1 MADAQ
6 SHARVLLVGLG
17 RQGRRHLRVAAMSAR
32 GDVVATVD
40 PHADGVEGVP
50 HHRTIAEAVEAGG
63 PVDAAVVATPATD
76 HLHSAGDLLERGI
89 PTLVEKPMA
98 FDLDQGR
105 RLLEVARRTGT
116 LLAVGHVERFNPCVQ
131 LVSALLDG
139 GTLGAPVAMSFRRVG
154 LPPPSRPD
162 VDVIAD
168 LAVHDIDVF
177 AMLAGGPAAFLG
189 ASGWIGPDHLVESAH
204 VLLGAG
210 RVHGLVEVNWRTP
223 VRIRGFAIT
232 TEQCLVEVNYTTQS
246 VEVVEA
252 SKVEEFEEFS
262 AFQSHY
268 GAARRTRLE
277 ARVAE
282 PLAEQLDAFL
292 GAVQGTPS
300 RFLATADDG
309 LAVMALAAAA
319 SSAVHA
325 EASSEGAP

>member
-1 MADAQ
+1 MADRP
-6 SHARVLLVGLG
+6 SRVLLVGLG
-17 RQGRRHLRVAAMSAR
+17 RQGRRHLRVAAMSAQ

-40 PHADGVEGVP
+40 PHGEGVEGVP
-50 HHRTIAEAVEAGG
+50 HHRSIEEAIDAVGR
-63 PVDAAVVATPATD
+63 PDAAVVATPATD
-76 HLHSAGDLLERGI
+76 HLRSAGALVELGI

-105 RLLEVARRTGT
+105 ELLDAARRTDT

-139 GTLGAPVAMSFRRVG
+139 GSVGAPVAMSFRRVG

-177 AMLAGGPAAFLG
+177 AMLVGAPPAFLG
-189 ASGWIGPDHLVESAH
+189 ASGWIGAYDLVESAH

-223 VRIRGFAIT
+223 VRIRGFSIT
-232 TEQCLVEVNYTTQS
+232 TEECLVEVNYTTQS

-252 SKVEEFEEFS
+252 SKVEDFEEFS
-262 AFQSHY
+262 KFQSHY

-282 PLAEQLDAFL
+282 PLAEQFEAFL
-292 GAVQGTPS
+292 GAVRGTPS
-300 RFLATADDG
+300 RYLATGEDG
-309 LAVMALAAAA
+309 LRVMELASAAAHEVYA
-319 SSAVHA
+319 
-325 EASSEGAP
+325 EGAAAEGAR